1 MSQSQNWI
9 DARLSAFCVL
19 LDSDNTNPG
28 ELLIYS
34 GTRPSPGAT
43 PSGLVLARVV
53 MKKPSMDNVTAN
65 VLTIKTPD
73 DVLISTSGYASW
85 ARFISGS
92 GLWICD
98 VDVSLPGGGAEVEI
112 DNGSLASLVLYAGGT
127 LSVTL
132 PRIQES

>member
-1 MSQSQNWI
+1 MSQSQNWR
-9 DARLSAFCVL
+9 DARLAAFCTL

-34 GTRPSPGAT
+34 GTRPSPGGT
-43 PSGLVLARVV
+43 PSGFILARVI
-53 MKKPSMDNVTAN
+53 MKKPSLDNVTSN
-65 VLTIKTPD
+65 ILTIKTPD
-73 DVLISTSGYASW
+73 DILISTSGYASW
-85 ARFISGS
+85 ARFTSGS

-98 VDVSLPGGGAEVEI
+98 VDVSLPGGGAEIEI